1 MQVGVFFIPIFTVA
15 PVQLPK
21 KQKGMIN
28 MKKKIS
34 KVLTYK
40 RGNLWAYRFESA
52 PVDSKRKWITKSGFK
67 NQSEAYEA
75 GMVAYT
81 QYKQTGKSFTPSNIS
96 VSDYMDY
103 WIDNYCKVN
112 LKANTASTY
121 KKKIDLYIK
130 PAIGS
135 YYLKDIEPSLLR
147 VLINNLFNTGMSRNS
162 LGNVKGILTKSF
174 AYAKTTA
181 RFINDDPSATISLPL
196 PRAKAEV
203 KTKKKVRVV
212 WTNEQLDTVFKT
224 FAQGHI
230 YHMPLLLAYRCGMRL
245 GEIFGL
251 MWDDIDFDNGLLSIN
266 RQVQNHDDKW
276 YLENPKYDSYRTI
289 ELDDTTLSELKRLY
303 EHEKEC
309 EQYYNEYYNYIYC
322 ETLEDDSKRL
332 TYEPAGKSIHM
343 VLVRDDGSWIQ
354 PRTMMHCFNVIHHKL
369 GFTEL
374 DFHSLRHTHASN
386 LLAKGADVK
395 YVQER
400 LGHKNVA
407 TTLDIYAHVTE
418 TMRERNKDILNT
430 L

>member
-1 MQVGVFFIPIFTVA
+1 
-15 PVQLPK
+15 
-21 KQKGMIN
+21 MIN

-52 PVDSKRKWITKSGFK
+52 PVDGKRKWITKSGFK

-75 GMVAYT
+75 GMAAYT

-121 KKKIDLYIK
+121 KKKIDLYIN

-135 YYLKDIEPSLLR
+135 YYLKDIEPSLLQE
-147 VLINNLFNTGMSRNS
+147 LINNLFNTGMSRNS
-162 LGNVKGILTKSF
+162 LGNVKGILAKSF

-212 WTNEQLDTVFKT
+212 WTDEQLDTVFKT

-251 MWDDIDFDNGLLSIN
+251 MWNDIDFAKGILSVN
-266 RQVQNHDDKW
+266 RQVQNHNDKW
-276 YLENPKYDSYRTI
+276 YLENPKYDSFRTI
-289 ELDDTTLSELKRLY
+289 ELDDITISELKRLY

-332 TYEPAGKSIHM
+332 TYEPAGESIHM

>member
-1 MQVGVFFIPIFTVA
+1 
-15 PVQLPK
+15 
-21 KQKGMIN
+21 

-52 PVDSKRKWITKSGFK
+52 PVDGKRKWITKSGFK

-75 GMVAYT
+75 GMAAYT

-112 LKANTASTY
+112 LKANTTSTY

-135 YYLKDIEPSLLR
+135 YYLKDIEPSLLQE
-147 VLINNLFNTGMSRNS
+147 LINNLFNTGMSRNS

-251 MWDDIDFDNGLLSIN
+251 MWDDIDFDNGILSIN

-276 YLENPKYDSYRTI
+276 YLENPKYDSFRTI
-289 ELDDTTLSELKRLY
+289 ELDDTTLSELKRMY

-332 TYEPAGKSIHM
+332 TYEPAGESIHM

>member
-1 MQVGVFFIPIFTVA
+1 
-15 PVQLPK
+15 VQLPQ

-52 PVDSKRKWITKSGFK
+52 PVDGKRKWITKSGFK

-75 GMVAYT
+75 GMAAYT

-135 YYLKDIEPSLLR
+135 YYLKDIEPSLLQE
-147 VLINNLFNTGMSRNS
+147 LINNLFNTGMSRNS

-212 WTNEQLDTVFKT
+212 WTDEQLDTVFKT

-251 MWDDIDFDNGLLSIN
+251 MWNDIDFAKGILSVN
-266 RQVQNHDDKW
+266 RQVQNHNDKW
-276 YLENPKYDSYRTI
+276 YLENPKYDSFRTI
-289 ELDDTTLSELKRLY
+289 ELDDITISELKRLY

-332 TYEPAGKSIHM
+332 TYEPAGESIHM

>member
-1 MQVGVFFIPIFTVA
+1 
-15 PVQLPK
+15 
-21 KQKGMIN
+21 

-112 LKANTASTY
+112 LKANAASTY

-135 YYLKDIEPSLLR
+135 YYLKDIEPSLLQE
-147 VLINNLFNTGMSRNS
+147 LINNLFNTGMSRNS

-251 MWDDIDFDNGLLSIN
+251 MWDDIDFDNGILSIN

-276 YLENPKYDSYRTI
+276 YLENPKYDSFRTI
-289 ELDDTTLSELKRLY
+289 ELDDTTLSELKRMY

-332 TYEPAGKSIHM
+332 TYEPAGESMHM

>member
-1 MQVGVFFIPIFTVA
+1 
-15 PVQLPK
+15 
-21 KQKGMIN
+21 

-130 PAIGS
+130 LAIGS
-135 YYLKDIEPSLLR
+135 YYLKDIEPSLLQE
-147 VLINNLFNTGMSRNS
+147 LINNLFNTGMSRNS

-251 MWDDIDFDNGLLSIN
+251 MWDDIDFDNGILSIN

-276 YLENPKYDSYRTI
+276 YLENPKYDSFRTI
-289 ELDDTTLSELKRLY
+289 ELDDTTLSELKRMY

-332 TYEPAGKSIHM
+332 TYEPAGESMHM

>member
-15 PVQLPK
+15 LVQLPQ

-52 PVDSKRKWITKSGFK
+52 PVDGKRKWITKSGFK

-75 GMVAYT
+75 GMAAYT

-135 YYLKDIEPSLLR
+135 YYLKDIEPSLLQE
-147 VLINNLFNTGMSRNS
+147 LINNLFNTGMSRNS

-212 WTNEQLDTVFKT
+212 WTDEQLDTVFKT

-251 MWDDIDFDNGLLSIN
+251 MWNDIDFAKGILSVN
-266 RQVQNHDDKW
+266 RQVQNHNDKW
-276 YLENPKYDSYRTI
+276 YLENPKYDSFRTI
-289 ELDDTTLSELKRLY
+289 ELDDITISELKRLY

-332 TYEPAGKSIHM
+332 TYEPAGESIHM

>member
-1 MQVGVFFIPIFTVA
+1 
-15 PVQLPK
+15 
-21 KQKGMIN
+21 
-28 MKKKIS
+28 
-34 KVLTYK
+34 
-40 RGNLWAYRFESA
+40 
-52 PVDSKRKWITKSGFK
+52 
-67 NQSEAYEA
+67 
-75 GMVAYT
+75 
-81 QYKQTGKSFTPSNIS
+81 
-96 VSDYMDY
+96 
-103 WIDNYCKVN
+103 
-112 LKANTASTY
+112 
-121 KKKIDLYIK
+121 
-130 PAIGS
+130 
-135 YYLKDIEPSLLR
+135 
-147 VLINNLFNTGMSRNS
+147 
-162 LGNVKGILTKSF
+162 
-174 AYAKTTA
+174 
-181 RFINDDPSATISLPL
+181 
-196 PRAKAEV
+196 
-203 KTKKKVRVV
+203 
-212 WTNEQLDTVFKT
+212 
-224 FAQGHI
+224 
-230 YHMPLLLAYRCGMRL
+230 
-245 GEIFGL
+245 
-251 MWDDIDFDNGLLSIN
+251 MWNDIDFAKVILSVN

-276 YLENPKYDSYRTI
+276 YLENPKYDSFRTI
-289 ELDDTTLSELKRLY
+289 ELDDTTLSELKRMY

-332 TYEPAGKSIHM
+332 TYEPAGESMHM

>member
-15 PVQLPK
+15 LVQLPQ

-52 PVDSKRKWITKSGFK
+52 PVDGKRKWITKSGFK

-75 GMVAYT
+75 GMAAYT

-135 YYLKDIEPSLLR
+135 YYLKDIEPSLLQE
-147 VLINNLFNTGMSRNS
+147 LINNLFNTGMSRNS

-212 WTNEQLDTVFKT
+212 WTDEQLDTVFKT

-251 MWDDIDFDNGLLSIN
+251 MWNDIDFAKGILSVN
-266 RQVQNHDDKW
+266 RQVQNHNDKW
-276 YLENPKYDSYRTI
+276 YLENPKYDSFRTI
-289 ELDDTTLSELKRLY
+289 ELDDITLSELKRLY

-332 TYEPAGKSIHM
+332 TYEPTGESIHM

>member
-1 MQVGVFFIPIFTVA
+1 
-15 PVQLPK
+15 
-21 KQKGMIN
+21 

-112 LKANTASTY
+112 LKANMASTY

-135 YYLKDIEPSLLR
+135 YYLKDIEPSLLQE
-147 VLINNLFNTGMSRNS
+147 LINNLFNTGMSRNS

-251 MWDDIDFDNGLLSIN
+251 MWDDIDFDKGILSIN
-266 RQVQNHDDKW
+266 RQVQNHNDKW
-276 YLENPKYDSYRTI
+276 YLENPKYDSFRTI
-289 ELDDTTLSELKRLY
+289 ELDDITLSELKRLY

-332 TYEPAGKSIHM
+332 TYEPAGESMHM

>member
-1 MQVGVFFIPIFTVA
+1 MQVGVIFVPIFTVA
-15 PVQLPK
+15 PVQLPQ

-130 PAIGS
+130 LAIGS
-135 YYLKDIEPSLLR
+135 YYLKDIEPSILQE
-147 VLINNLFNTGMSRNS
+147 LINNLFNTGMSRNS

-230 YHMPLLLAYRCGMRL
+230 YHMPLLLAYRCGIRL

-251 MWDDIDFDNGLLSIN
+251 MWDDIDFDNGILSIN

-276 YLENPKYDSYRTI
+276 YLENPKYDSFRTI
-289 ELDDTTLSELKRLY
+289 ELDDTTLSELKRMY

-332 TYEPAGKSIHM
+332 TYEPAGESMHM

>member
-1 MQVGVFFIPIFTVA
+1 
-15 PVQLPK
+15 
-21 KQKGMIN
+21 

-130 PAIGS
+130 PDIGS
-135 YYLKDIEPSLLR
+135 YYLKDIEPSLLQE
-147 VLINNLFNTGMSRNS
+147 LINNLFNTGMSRNS

-230 YHMPLLLAYRCGMRL
+230 YHMPLLLAYRCGLRL

-251 MWDDIDFDNGLLSIN
+251 MWDDIEFDNGILSIN

-276 YLENPKYDSYRTI
+276 YLENPKYDSFRTI
-289 ELDDTTLSELKRLY
+289 ELDDTTLSELKRMY

-332 TYEPAGKSIHM
+332 TYEPAGESMHM

-418 TMRERNKDILNT
+418 TMREHNKDILNT

>member
-15 PVQLPK
+15 LVQLPQ

-52 PVDSKRKWITKSGFK
+52 PVDGKRKWITKSGFK

-75 GMVAYT
+75 GMAAYT

-135 YYLKDIEPSLLR
+135 YYLKDIEPSLLQE
-147 VLINNLFNTGMSRNS
+147 LINNLFNTGMSRNS

-212 WTNEQLDTVFKT
+212 WTDEQLDTVFKT

-251 MWDDIDFDNGLLSIN
+251 MWNDIDFAKGILSVN
-266 RQVQNHDDKW
+266 RQVQNHNDKW
-276 YLENPKYDSYRTI
+276 YLENPKYDSFRTI
-289 ELDDTTLSELKRLY
+289 ELDDITLSELKRLY

-332 TYEPAGKSIHM
+332 TYEPAGESIHM

>member
-15 PVQLPK
+15 LVQLPQ

-52 PVDSKRKWITKSGFK
+52 PVDGKRKWITKSGFK

-75 GMVAYT
+75 GMAAYT

-135 YYLKDIEPSLLR
+135 YYLKDIEPSLLQE
-147 VLINNLFNTGMSRNS
+147 LINNLFNTGMSRNS

-212 WTNEQLDTVFKT
+212 WTDEQLDTVFKT

-251 MWDDIDFDNGLLSIN
+251 MWNDIDFAKGILSVN
-266 RQVQNHDDKW
+266 RQVQNHNDKW
-276 YLENPKYDSYRTI
+276 YLENPKYDSFRTI
-289 ELDDTTLSELKRLY
+289 ELDDITLSELKRLY

-332 TYEPAGKSIHM
+332 TYEPAGESIHM

-395 YVQER
+395 YVQDR

>member
-15 PVQLPK
+15 LVQLPQ

-52 PVDSKRKWITKSGFK
+52 PVDGKRKWITKSGFK

-75 GMVAYT
+75 GMAAYT

-135 YYLKDIEPSLLR
+135 YYLKDIEPSLLQE
-147 VLINNLFNTGMSRNS
+147 LINNLFNTGMSRNS

-251 MWDDIDFDNGLLSIN
+251 MWNDIDFAKGTLSVN
-266 RQVQNHDDKW
+266 RQVQNHNDKW
-276 YLENPKYDSYRTI
+276 YLENPKYDSFRTI
-289 ELDDTTLSELKRLY
+289 ELDDITLSELKRLY

-332 TYEPAGKSIHM
+332 TYEPAGESMHM

>member
-1 MQVGVFFIPIFTVA
+1 
-15 PVQLPK
+15 
-21 KQKGMIN
+21 

-130 PAIGS
+130 LAIGS
-135 YYLKDIEPSLLR
+135 YYLKDIEPSILQE
-147 VLINNLFNTGMSRNS
+147 LINNLFNTGMSRNS

-230 YHMPLLLAYRCGMRL
+230 YHMPLLLAYRCGIRL

-251 MWDDIDFDNGLLSIN
+251 MWDDIDFDNGILSIN

-276 YLENPKYDSYRTI
+276 YLENPKYDSFRTI
-289 ELDDTTLSELKRLY
+289 ELDDTTLSELKRMY

-332 TYEPAGKSIHM
+332 TYEPAGESMHM

>member
-1 MQVGVFFIPIFTVA
+1 MQVGVFFIPNFTVA
-15 PVQLPK
+15 PVKLSK

-135 YYLKDIEPSLLR
+135 YYLKDIEPSLLQE
-147 VLINNLFNTGMSRNS
+147 LINNLFNTGMSRNS

-212 WTNEQLDTVFKT
+212 WTDEQLDTVFKT

-251 MWDDIDFDNGLLSIN
+251 MWNDIDFAKGILSVN
-266 RQVQNHDDKW
+266 RQVQNHNDKW
-276 YLENPKYDSYRTI
+276 YLENPKYDSFRTI
-289 ELDDTTLSELKRLY
+289 ELDDITISELKRLY

-332 TYEPAGKSIHM
+332 TYEPAGESIHM

>member
-1 MQVGVFFIPIFTVA
+1 MFT
-15 PVQLPK
+15 
-21 KQKGMIN
+21 
-28 MKKKIS
+28 
-34 KVLTYK
+34 
-40 RGNLWAYRFESA
+40 
-52 PVDSKRKWITKSGFK
+52 
-67 NQSEAYEA
+67 
-75 GMVAYT
+75 
-81 QYKQTGKSFTPSNIS
+81 KSFTPSNIS

-135 YYLKDIEPSLLR
+135 YYLKDIEPSLLQE
-147 VLINNLFNTGMSRNS
+147 LINNLFNTGMSRNS

-251 MWDDIDFDNGLLSIN
+251 MWDDIDFDNGILSIN

-276 YLENPKYDSYRTI
+276 YLENPKYDSFRTI
-289 ELDDTTLSELKRLY
+289 ELDDTTLSELKRMY

-332 TYEPAGKSIHM
+332 TYEPAGESMHM

>member
-15 PVQLPK
+15 LVQLPQ

-52 PVDSKRKWITKSGFK
+52 PVDGKRKWITKSGFK

-75 GMVAYT
+75 GMAAYT

-135 YYLKDIEPSLLR
+135 YYLKDIEPSLLQE
-147 VLINNLFNTGMSRNS
+147 LINNLFNTGMSRNS

-212 WTNEQLDTVFKT
+212 WTDEQLDTVFKT

-251 MWDDIDFDNGLLSIN
+251 MWNDIDFAKGTLSVN
-266 RQVQNHDDKW
+266 RQVQNHNDKW
-276 YLENPKYDSYRTI
+276 YLENPKYDSFRTI
-289 ELDDTTLSELKRLY
+289 ELDDITLSELKRLY

-332 TYEPAGKSIHM
+332 TYEPAGESIHM

>member
-1 MQVGVFFIPIFTVA
+1 
-15 PVQLPK
+15 
-21 KQKGMIN
+21 
-28 MKKKIS
+28 
-34 KVLTYK
+34 
-40 RGNLWAYRFESA
+40 
-52 PVDSKRKWITKSGFK
+52 
-67 NQSEAYEA
+67 
-75 GMVAYT
+75 MVAYT

-135 YYLKDIEPSLLR
+135 YYLKDIEPSLLQE
-147 VLINNLFNTGMSRNS
+147 LINNLFNTGMSRNS

-251 MWDDIDFDNGLLSIN
+251 MWDDIDFDNGILSIN

-276 YLENPKYDSYRTI
+276 YLENPKYDSFRTI
-289 ELDDTTLSELKRLY
+289 ELDDITLSELKRMY

-332 TYEPAGKSIHM
+332 TYEPAGESIHM

>member
-1 MQVGVFFIPIFTVA
+1 MKIFSSITPIHH
-15 PVQLPK
+15 PSPLSPPQ

-52 PVDSKRKWITKSGFK
+52 PVDGKRKWITKSGFK

-75 GMVAYT
+75 GMAAYT

-135 YYLKDIEPSLLR
+135 YYLKDIEPSLLQE
-147 VLINNLFNTGMSRNS
+147 LINNLFNTGMSRNS

-212 WTNEQLDTVFKT
+212 WTDEQLDTVFKT

-251 MWDDIDFDNGLLSIN
+251 MWNDIDFAKGILSVN
-266 RQVQNHDDKW
+266 RQVQNHNDKW
-276 YLENPKYDSYRTI
+276 YLENPKYDSFRTI
-289 ELDDTTLSELKRLY
+289 ELDDITLSELKRLY

-332 TYEPAGKSIHM
+332 TYEPAGESMHM

>member
-1 MQVGVFFIPIFTVA
+1 
-15 PVQLPK
+15 
-21 KQKGMIN
+21 
-28 MKKKIS
+28 
-34 KVLTYK
+34 
-40 RGNLWAYRFESA
+40 
-52 PVDSKRKWITKSGFK
+52 
-67 NQSEAYEA
+67 
-75 GMVAYT
+75 
-81 QYKQTGKSFTPSNIS
+81 
-96 VSDYMDY
+96 
-103 WIDNYCKVN
+103 
-112 LKANTASTY
+112 
-121 KKKIDLYIK
+121 
-130 PAIGS
+130 
-135 YYLKDIEPSLLR
+135 
-147 VLINNLFNTGMSRNS
+147 MSRNS

-203 KTKKKVRVV
+203 KTKKKIRVV
-212 WTNEQLDTVFKT
+212 WTDEQLDTVFKT

-251 MWDDIDFDNGLLSIN
+251 MWDDIDFDKGILSIN
-266 RQVQNHDDKW
+266 RQVQNHNDKW
-276 YLENPKYDSYRTI
+276 YLENPKYDSFRTI
-289 ELDDTTLSELKRLY
+289 ELDDITLSELKRLY

-332 TYEPAGKSIHM
+332 TYEPAGESIHM

>member
-1 MQVGVFFIPIFTVA
+1 
-15 PVQLPK
+15 
-21 KQKGMIN
+21 MIN

-40 RGNLWAYRFESA
+40 RVNLWAYRFESA
-52 PVDSKRKWITKSGFK
+52 PVDGKRKWITKSGFK

-75 GMVAYT
+75 GMAAYT

-135 YYLKDIEPSLLR
+135 YYLKDIEPSLLQE
-147 VLINNLFNTGMSRNS
+147 LINNLFNTGMSRNS

-212 WTNEQLDTVFKT
+212 WTDEQLDTVFKT

-251 MWDDIDFDNGLLSIN
+251 MWNDIDFAKGILSVN
-266 RQVQNHDDKW
+266 RQVQNHNDKW
-276 YLENPKYDSYRTI
+276 YLENPKYDSFRTI
-289 ELDDTTLSELKRLY
+289 ELDDITLSELKRLY

-332 TYEPAGKSIHM
+332 TYEPAGESMHM